1 MIIDYC
7 GGLSGLS
14 YILCKISE
22 LLNSVLPVLVALGV
36 VYFVW
41 GVVRYVIGDSEEA
54 KKKGRDNII
63 FGVIGLAVIIG
74 LWGLVYI
81 VVDTFN
87 IGDVA
92 PARGALQNLLP
103 Q

>member
-1 MIIDYC
+1 MIINSC
-7 GGLSGLS
+7 SGFSGLS

-63 FGVIGLAVIIG
+63 FGVIGLAVIVG

-87 IGDVA
+87 IDNVA
-92 PARGALQNLLP
+92 PATDELQDLLP